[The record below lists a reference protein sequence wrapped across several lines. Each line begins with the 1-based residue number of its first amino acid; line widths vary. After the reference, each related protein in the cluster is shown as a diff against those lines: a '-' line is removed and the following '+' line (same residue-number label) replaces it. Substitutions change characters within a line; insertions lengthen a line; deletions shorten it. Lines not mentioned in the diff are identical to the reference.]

1 MGPID
6 TRFGS
11 HVREWGEDVE
21 TKMVHY
27 RIYMHC
33 DVIGVFIPFHVFLL
47 TLVHPE
53 SCCHQNG
60 CFVLINFAHSF
71 LEDLKFYPVGT
82 YY

>member
-27 RIYMHC
+27 RTYMHC
-33 DVIGVFIPFHVFLL
+33 DVIGVFILFHVFLL
-47 TLVHPE
+47 TLFILSPVVTKMD
-53 SCCHQNG
+53 
-60 CFVLINFAHSF
+60 VLC
-71 LEDLKFYPVGT
+71 
-82 YY
+82 